1 MEQKPIIDE
10 KKAES
15 LKKLLDSGSQENIN
29 LAVQIVE
36 HCDIEK
42 SFLRILNV
50 MASCPNNKFTMNTP
64 FSGSMNFWNYVSS
77 LIHNRLDQIPIEISL
92 DFILDLWERH
102 NKIQIIKEDMVQRK
116 KLILAYKGNYSV
128 ASFNPKLN
136 PKKNVRRKK

>member
-10 KKAES
+10 KKADS

-42 SFLRILNV
+42 SFPNILNV

-77 LIHNRLDQIPIEISL
+77 LIHNKLGLIPIGHSL

-116 KLILAYKGNYSV
+116 KLILSYQGNELV
-128 ASFNPKLN
+128 ASFKPNLN
-136 PKKNVRRKK
+136 PKKNVKRK